1 MVLSNFQKV
10 FWSLSLTLNGLNLP
24 AIALYHSFFLKKK
37 PSQPEINTPL
47 KNLKKT
53 KKRAQQTFF
62 YDLISTYIMKP
73 RKQDNAV
80 SFPSPLKS
88 LCFFV
93 GGEKKIKSPHDA
105 KLQREMRA
113 ATC

>member
-1 MVLSNFQKV
+1 
-10 FWSLSLTLNGLNLP
+10 
-24 AIALYHSFFLKKK
+24 
-37 PSQPEINTPL
+37 
-47 KNLKKT
+47 
-53 KKRAQQTFF
+53 
-62 YDLISTYIMKP
+62 MKP